1 MAVLV
6 LLLFLAFGNSQFTQ
20 DTTESTSRLPWNR
33 YDDRDPNAGYGFRN
47 SLGQTDNVI
56 IKDA

>member
-20 DTTESTSRLPWNR
+20 DTIESTPRLPWNR
-33 YDDRDPNAGYGFRN
+33 YEDRDQNAGFGFR
-47 SLGQTDNVI
+47 SQTDNVI